1 MPRWIPWLLKGA
13 LSVGLIALVL
23 SRIDLGGAMTRIA
36 GGDPLWLLGA
46 GGLILGQIA
55 LGALRWRLVLGA
67 LEGGLPFLTTLRL
80 YVIGV
85 FFNVCLPGAVGGDA
99 VRMWK
104 VRQAGLSLDR
114 AVNSVLLER
123 VATVF
128 ALLALVTALEPLLFT
143 RLAGDPVL
151 YVFPALTLAGLLGI
165 ALLTQLDRLPAEWRR
180 WRLVRGLQAVAR
192 DARRLFLN
200 PGRVLPVLGVAALA
214 HLLLSLSAWALAR
227 GLAIDLAAGDALVLI
242 PPVILAMTVPI
253 SIAGWGVREGA
264 MVVALGT
271 VGVAAEPAVALSIL
285 WGLLMTAISLPGG
298 VVFLLSAER
307 RQGRLRAPPAKG
319 A

>member
-1 MPRWIPWLLKGA
+1 MPRWLPWLLKGG
-13 LSVGLIALVL
+13 LSLGLIALVL
-23 SRIDLGGAMTRIA
+23 SRVDLESALSRIA
-36 GGDPLWLLGA
+36 GVDPAWLAAAAGLVLAQIVLGSV
-46 GGLILGQIA
+46 
-55 LGALRWRLVLGA
+55 RWRLVLLA
-67 LEGGLPFLTTLRL
+67 LDGGLDFLTTLRL

-128 ALLALVTALEPLLFT
+128 ALLLLVTALEPLLFD

-151 YVFPALTLAGLLGI
+151 YVFPALAVAGLLGI
-165 ALLTQLDRLPAEWRR
+165 ALLTQLDRLPTDWRR

-192 DARRLFLN
+192 DARLLFLKA
-200 PGRVLPVLGVAALA
+200 GRAVPVLLIAALG

-227 GLAIDLAAGDALVLI
+227 GLDIELAAGDALVLI

-264 MVVALGT
+264 MVVALAT
-271 VGVAAEPAVALSIL
+271 VGVAAGPAVALSIL
-285 WGLLMTAISLPGG
+285 WGLLMTAVSLPGG

-307 RQGRLRAPPAKG
+307 HQPPPV
-319 A
+319 